1 MTLLTL
7 CTSILAL
14 TLPAVFGSTTLIP
27 RADDGANAACQL
39 LKAQFPQL
47 TSFPGDEQYVNDTE
61 HWAVSSEQN
70 STCSIEPTSAEDA
83 SAIIQIIGRSD
94 IRAPFAVK
102 SGGHAYNLNASSTP
116 GVQISMAQFTNVS
129 YDAERGTVILG
140 VALTWDQVYEQLEP
154 LGVMVVGGRI
164 NGVGVGGFSL
174 GGGFSWKTNQFGLLT
189 DTLVSVE
196 TVLPSGEI
204 VQATNSSESDLFFG
218 LKGGL
223 NQFGIVTQLTVEA
236 HPQGLV
242 FGGFLTYSIETND
255 EFNSAI
261 ADFSQNNTDP
271 KAQMVVVYTS
281 NGTQFQNQIL
291 LSYDGP
297 TPPSGVFDRV
307 LSIPAVTSD
316 VKTRTFI
323 DMMSTFGD
331 GDNGIGPFGFAQH
344 VVPIVHYTVPI
355 LEEMT
360 IQVNAFASRLSA
372 ENNGEPMLVSIS
384 PEPFFSSFAHSRGG
398 AYPHPPD
405 RQVNPSSASIAWK
418 EDPGTPLT
426 DKIARQAH
434 FVSELR
440 NFTSLIQAKAIEEG
454 QSLLDDILYPNYALT
469 DSPLELVYG
478 ENVPRLRNIAAHYDP
493 ENVMGLTGGFRR
505 FQDQSRNLM
514 NVD

>member
-1 MTLLTL
+1 MTLRILRTG
-7 CTSILAL
+7 ILAL
-14 TLPAVFGSTTLIP
+14 TLLAVFGSTTLTL
-27 RADDGANAACQL
+27 RTDDGAAAACKL
-39 LKAQFPQL
+39 LKTQFPQL

-70 STCSIEPTSAEDA
+70 STCSIEPTSAEDV

-129 YDAERGTVILG
+129 YDAERGTVTLG
-140 VALTWDQVYEQLEP
+140 VALTWDQVYGQLEP

-223 NQFGIVTQLTVEA
+223 NQFGIATELTVDA
-236 HPQGLV
+236 HSQDLV

-261 ADFSQNNTDP
+261 ADFSQNNTDR

-297 TPPSGVFDRV
+297 TPPFGVFDRV

-344 VVPIVHYTVPI
+344 VVPIVHYTVSI

-360 IQVNAFASRLSA
+360 AQVKAFASRLS
-372 ENNGEPMLVSIS
+372 EVNNGDPILVSIS
-384 PEPFFSSFAHSRGG
+384 PEPFLSSFAHSRGG
-398 AYPHPPD
+398 AYPHPPE

-418 EDPGTPLT
+418 EDPGTPLA
-426 DKIARQAH
+426 DKIARQTH
-434 FVSELR
+434 FASELR
-440 NFTSLIQAKAIEEG
+440 NFTSLIQAKAVEEG
-454 QSLLDDILYPNYALT
+454 QSLWDDILYPNYALT
-469 DSPLELVYG
+469 DSPLNLVYG

-493 ENVMGLTGGFRR
+493 DKVMSLTGGFHR
-505 FQDQSRNLM
+505 FQN
-514 NVD
+514 